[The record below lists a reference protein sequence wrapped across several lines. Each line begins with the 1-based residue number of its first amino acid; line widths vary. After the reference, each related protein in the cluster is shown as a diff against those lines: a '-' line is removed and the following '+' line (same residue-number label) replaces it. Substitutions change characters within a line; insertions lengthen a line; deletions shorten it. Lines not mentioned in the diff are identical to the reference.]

1 MKLSM
6 KERTYTLRK
15 HLYTDAFTLDWAA
28 LHVTHK
34 TPPLPPSKLLYFT
47 LNSILFISFTQHCWL
62 LTVLKIT
69 VIKGGTETFQSLCW
83 IRIHT
88 SSVKEGWPQTCLQQ
102 VWGQAPF
109 WRISL
114 IYHIHLFW
122 VNQYIPH
129 SERNWEASHPV
140 QEKSEVLV
148 SKVKWFC
155 RGICG
160 DKLPTYL
167 P

>member
-1 MKLSM
+1 MYSEKTSIHRCFHTGLGSFACNTQTPTSASF
-6 KERTYTLRK
+6 KVIIFYSYLTY
-15 HLYTDAFTLDWAA
+15 
-28 LHVTHK
+28 
-34 TPPLPPSKLLYFT
+34 
-47 LNSILFISFTQHCWL
+47 SILFISFTLHSWL

-69 VIKGGTETFQSLCW
+69 VIKGGTEMFQSLCW
-83 IRIHT
+83 IWIQT

-122 VNQYIPH
+122 VNQYVAH
-129 SERNWEASHPV
+129 SKRNWEASHPV
-140 QEKSEVLV
+140 REKSKVLV